1 MTTPSVDN
9 TQLSAD
15 TSQETVGFQGQRVLL
30 VDDDTS
36 LLTLLSIRLRSLGL
50 TIETVSS
57 GEEALTK
64 LPLFQPQLVITD
76 LRMDE
81 MDGMGLFEK
90 IHQQFPML
98 PVMIMTAHGTIKE
111 AVEATSK
118 GVFGFITKP
127 INHVELN
134 DEIRRALRVNDV
146 PTTHKIDKWRK
157 PIIAQSQVMES
168 LLNDLYHV
176 AQSDISVYVQG
187 ESGAG
192 KELIAQAI
200 HAASPR
206 KNKPFIAVNCSA
218 IPEELLES
226 ELFGHKRGAFSG
238 AVENR
243 KGLFEL
249 AHGGVLFLDEIGDMS
264 HAFQVKLLRALQE
277 NEIRPV
283 GSNQTISI
291 DVRVVSA
298 SHKDLKQL
306 VEEKLFRLD
315 LYYRLNIVTLRLPSL
330 RARPEDIPLLAQHF
344 IRQQDSKAKK
354 LSNEALELLLGYDWP
369 GNIRELKNV
378 MEQVCAFAN
387 TAIVPVSLIEKA
399 LQQENLAMP
408 SFNEAKKQ
416 FEQDYLIKLL
426 KLVNGN
432 VSQAA
437 RIAQRNRTEFYRLL
451 DRHGLTPSEFKKTK

>member
-1 MTTPSVDN
+1 MISTSPPNADVESDN
-9 TQLSAD
+9 KI
-15 TSQETVGFQGQRVLL
+15 VGFQGQHVLL
-30 VDDDTS
+30 VDDDSS
-36 LLTLLSIRLRSLGL
+36 LLRLLSIRLRTLGL
-50 TIETVSS
+50 DIETVSS
-57 GEEALTK
+57 AAEALTK
-64 LPLFQPQLVITD
+64 IPVFQPHLVITD
-76 LRMDE
+76 LRMSE
-81 MDGMGLFEK
+81 MDGMDLFKK
-90 IHQQFPML
+90 IHHQHPML
-98 PVMIMTAHGTIKE
+98 PVIIMTAHGTIKE

-127 INHVELN
+127 INHLELN
-134 DEIRRALRVNDV
+134 NEIRRALHLNELAKK
-146 PTTHKIDKWRK
+146 PTNKIEKWRK
-157 PIIAQSQVMES
+157 PIIAQSQLMES
-168 LLNDLYHV
+168 LLNDLYHI

-192 KELIAQAI
+192 KELVAQAI

-206 KNKPFIAVNCSA
+206 KNKPFVAVNCSA

-238 AVENR
+238 AVENH
-243 KGLFEL
+243 KGLFQH
-249 AHGGVLFLDEIGDMS
+249 ANGGVLFLDEIGDMS
-264 HAFQVKLLRALQE
+264 SAFQVKLLRALQE

-283 GSNQTISI
+283 GDNKTIPI

-306 VEEKLFRLD
+306 VEEKQFRLD

-330 RARPEDIPLLAQHF
+330 RERPEDIPLLAQHF
-344 IRQQDSKAKK
+344 ISQQKTKAKK
-354 LSNEALELLLGYDWP
+354 LANNALEMLVGYDWP

-378 MEQVCAFAN
+378 MEQVCVFAN
-387 TAIVPVSLIEKA
+387 TSIIPVSLIEKA
-399 LQQENLAMP
+399 LQQENLAML
-408 SFNEAKKQ
+408 SFNESKQ
-416 FEQDYLIKLL
+416 EFEQNYLIKLL

-451 DRHGLTPSEFKKTK
+451 KRYNLDINDFK

>member
-1 MTTPSVDN
+1 MISTSPPNADVESDN
-9 TQLSAD
+9 KI
-15 TSQETVGFQGQRVLL
+15 VGFQGQHVLL
-30 VDDDTS
+30 VDDDSS
-36 LLTLLSIRLRSLGL
+36 LLRLLSIRLRTLGL
-50 TIETVSS
+50 DIETVSS
-57 GEEALTK
+57 AAEALTK
-64 LPLFQPQLVITD
+64 IPVFQPHLVITD
-76 LRMDE
+76 LRMSE
-81 MDGMGLFEK
+81 MDGMDLFKK
-90 IHQQFPML
+90 IHHQHPML
-98 PVMIMTAHGTIKE
+98 PVIIMTAHGTIKE

-127 INHVELN
+127 INHLELN
-134 DEIRRALRVNDV
+134 NEIRRALHLNEQAKQ
-146 PTTHKIDKWRK
+146 PANKIEKWRK
-157 PIIAQSQVMES
+157 PIIAQSQLMES
-168 LLNDLYHV
+168 LLNDLYHI

-192 KELIAQAI
+192 KELVAQAI

-206 KNKPFIAVNCSA
+206 KNKPFVAVNCSA

-238 AVENR
+238 AVENH
-243 KGLFEL
+243 KGLFQH
-249 AHGGVLFLDEIGDMS
+249 ANGGVLFLDEIGDMS
-264 HAFQVKLLRALQE
+264 SAFQVKLLRALQE

-283 GSNQTISI
+283 GDNKTIPI

-306 VEEKLFRLD
+306 VEEKQFRLD

-330 RARPEDIPLLAQHF
+330 RERPEDIPLLAQHF
-344 IRQQDSKAKK
+344 ISQQKTKAKK
-354 LSNEALELLLGYDWP
+354 LANNALEMLVGYDWP

-378 MEQVCAFAN
+378 MEQVCVFAN
-387 TAIVPVSLIEKA
+387 TSIIPVSLIEKA
-399 LQQENLAMP
+399 LQQENLAML
-408 SFNEAKKQ
+408 SFNEAKQ
-416 FEQDYLIKLL
+416 EFEQNYLIKLL

-451 DRHGLTPSEFKKTK
+451 KRYNLDINDFK

>member
-1 MTTPSVDN
+1 MISTSPPNADVESDN
-9 TQLSAD
+9 KI
-15 TSQETVGFQGQRVLL
+15 VGFQGQHVLL
-30 VDDDTS
+30 VDDDSS
-36 LLTLLSIRLRSLGL
+36 LLRLLSIRLRTLGL
-50 TIETVSS
+50 DIETVSS
-57 GEEALTK
+57 AAEALTK
-64 LPLFQPQLVITD
+64 IPVFQPHLVITD
-76 LRMDE
+76 LRMSE
-81 MDGMGLFEK
+81 MDGMDLFKK
-90 IHQQFPML
+90 IHHQHPML
-98 PVMIMTAHGTIKE
+98 PVIIMTAHGTIKE

-127 INHVELN
+127 INHLELN
-134 DEIRRALRVNDV
+134 NEIRRALHLNELAKQ
-146 PTTHKIDKWRK
+146 PTNKIEKWRK
-157 PIIAQSQVMES
+157 PIIAQSQLMES
-168 LLNDLYHV
+168 LLNDLYHI

-192 KELIAQAI
+192 KELVAQAI

-206 KNKPFIAVNCSA
+206 KNKPFVAVNCSA

-238 AVENR
+238 AVENH
-243 KGLFEL
+243 KGLFQH
-249 AHGGVLFLDEIGDMS
+249 ANGGVLFLDEIGDMS
-264 HAFQVKLLRALQE
+264 SAFQVKLLRALQE

-283 GSNQTISI
+283 GDNKTIPI

-306 VEEKLFRLD
+306 VEEKQFRLD

-330 RARPEDIPLLAQHF
+330 RERPEDIPLLAQHF
-344 IRQQDSKAKK
+344 ISQQKTKAKK
-354 LSNEALELLLGYDWP
+354 LANNALEMLVGYDWP

-378 MEQVCAFAN
+378 MEQVCVFAN
-387 TAIVPVSLIEKA
+387 TSIIPVSLIEKA
-399 LQQENLAMP
+399 LQQENLAML
-408 SFNEAKKQ
+408 SFNEAKQ
-416 FEQDYLIKLL
+416 EFEQNYLIKLL

-451 DRHGLTPSEFKKTK
+451 KRYNLDINDFK

>member
-1 MTTPSVDN
+1 MISTSPPNADVESDN
-9 TQLSAD
+9 KI
-15 TSQETVGFQGQRVLL
+15 VGFQGQHVLL
-30 VDDDTS
+30 VDDDSS
-36 LLTLLSIRLRSLGL
+36 LLRLLSIRLRTLGL
-50 TIETVSS
+50 DIETVSS
-57 GEEALTK
+57 AAEALTK
-64 LPLFQPQLVITD
+64 IPVFQPHLVITD
-76 LRMDE
+76 LRMSE
-81 MDGMGLFEK
+81 MDGMDLFKK
-90 IHQQFPML
+90 IHHQHPML
-98 PVMIMTAHGTIKE
+98 PVIIMTAHGTIKE

-127 INHVELN
+127 INHLELN
-134 DEIRRALRVNDV
+134 NEIRRALHLNELAKK
-146 PTTHKIDKWRK
+146 PTNKIEKWRK
-157 PIIAQSQVMES
+157 PIIAQSQLMES
-168 LLNDLYHV
+168 LLNDLYHI

-192 KELIAQAI
+192 KELVAQAI

-206 KNKPFIAVNCSA
+206 KNKPFVAVNCSA

-238 AVENR
+238 AVENH
-243 KGLFEL
+243 KGLFQQ
-249 AHGGVLFLDEIGDMS
+249 ANGGVLFLDEIGDMS
-264 HAFQVKLLRALQE
+264 SAFQVKLLRALQE

-283 GSNQTISI
+283 GDNKTIPI

-306 VEEKLFRLD
+306 VEEKQFRLD

-330 RARPEDIPLLAQHF
+330 RERPEDIPLLAQHF
-344 IRQQDSKAKK
+344 ISQQKTKAKK
-354 LSNEALELLLGYDWP
+354 LANNALEMLVGYDWP

-378 MEQVCAFAN
+378 MEQVCVFAN
-387 TAIVPVSLIEKA
+387 TSIIPVSLIEKA
-399 LQQENLAMP
+399 LQQENLAML
-408 SFNEAKKQ
+408 SFNEAKQ
-416 FEQDYLIKLL
+416 EFEQNYLIKLL

-451 DRHGLTPSEFKKTK
+451 KRYNLDINDFK

>member
-1 MTTPSVDN
+1 MISTSPPNADVESDN
-9 TQLSAD
+9 KI
-15 TSQETVGFQGQRVLL
+15 VGFQGQHVLL
-30 VDDDTS
+30 VDDDSS
-36 LLTLLSIRLRSLGL
+36 LLRLLSIRLRTLGL
-50 TIETVSS
+50 DIETVSS
-57 GEEALTK
+57 AAEALTK
-64 LPLFQPQLVITD
+64 IPVFQPHLVITD
-76 LRMDE
+76 LRMSE
-81 MDGMGLFEK
+81 MDGMDLFKK
-90 IHQQFPML
+90 IHHQHPML
-98 PVMIMTAHGTIKE
+98 PVIIMTAHGTIKE

-127 INHVELN
+127 INHLELN
-134 DEIRRALRVNDV
+134 NEIRRALHLNELAKK
-146 PTTHKIDKWRK
+146 PTNKIEKWRK
-157 PIIAQSQVMES
+157 PIIAQSQLMES
-168 LLNDLYHV
+168 LLNDLYHI

-192 KELIAQAI
+192 KELVAQAI

-206 KNKPFIAVNCSA
+206 KNKPFVAVNCSA

-238 AVENR
+238 AVENH
-243 KGLFEL
+243 KGLFQH
-249 AHGGVLFLDEIGDMS
+249 ANGGVLFLDEIGDMS
-264 HAFQVKLLRALQE
+264 SAFQVKLLRALQE

-283 GSNQTISI
+283 GDNKTIPI

-306 VEEKLFRLD
+306 VEEKQFRLD

-330 RARPEDIPLLAQHF
+330 RERPEDIPLLAQHF
-344 IRQQDSKAKK
+344 ISQQKTKAKK
-354 LSNEALELLLGYDWP
+354 LANNALEMLVGYDWP

-378 MEQVCAFAN
+378 MEQVCVFAN
-387 TAIVPVSLIEKA
+387 TSIIPVSLIEKA
-399 LQQENLAMP
+399 LQQENLAML
-408 SFNEAKKQ
+408 SFNEAKQ
-416 FEQDYLIKLL
+416 EFEQNYLIKLL

-451 DRHGLTPSEFKKTK
+451 KRYNLDINDFK

>member
-1 MTTPSVDN
+1 MISTSPPNADVESDN
-9 TQLSAD
+9 KI
-15 TSQETVGFQGQRVLL
+15 VGFQGQHVLL
-30 VDDDTS
+30 VDDDSS
-36 LLTLLSIRLRSLGL
+36 LLRLLSIRLRTLGL
-50 TIETVSS
+50 DIETVSS
-57 GEEALTK
+57 AAEALTK
-64 LPLFQPQLVITD
+64 IPVFQPHLVITD
-76 LRMDE
+76 LRMNE
-81 MDGMGLFEK
+81 MNGMDLFKK
-90 IHQQFPML
+90 IHHQHPML
-98 PVMIMTAHGTIKE
+98 PVIIMTAHGTIKE

-127 INHVELN
+127 INHLELN
-134 DEIRRALRVNDV
+134 NEIRRALHLNELAKK
-146 PTTHKIDKWRK
+146 PTNKIEKWRK
-157 PIIAQSQVMES
+157 PIIAQSQLMES
-168 LLNDLYHV
+168 LLNDLYHI

-192 KELIAQAI
+192 KELVAQAI

-206 KNKPFIAVNCSA
+206 KNKPFVAVNCSA

-238 AVENR
+238 AVENH
-243 KGLFEL
+243 KGLFQH
-249 AHGGVLFLDEIGDMS
+249 ANGGVLFLDEIGDMS
-264 HAFQVKLLRALQE
+264 SAFQVKLLRALQE

-283 GSNQTISI
+283 GDNKTIPI

-306 VEEKLFRLD
+306 VEEKQFRLD

-330 RARPEDIPLLAQHF
+330 RERPEDIPLLAQHF
-344 IRQQDSKAKK
+344 ISQQKTKAKK
-354 LSNEALELLLGYDWP
+354 LANNALEMLVGYDWP

-378 MEQVCAFAN
+378 MEQVCVFAN
-387 TAIVPVSLIEKA
+387 TSIIPVSLIEKA
-399 LQQENLAMP
+399 LQQENLAML
-408 SFNEAKKQ
+408 SFNEAKQ
-416 FEQDYLIKLL
+416 EFEQNYLIKLL

-451 DRHGLTPSEFKKTK
+451 KRYNLNINDFK